1 MICRCQNTFFYALI
15 LLVAQSI
22 FPILNTPLF
31 AAKADAPADPS
42 SLPDSTL
49 APDGVNNDIEK
60 APPRELRK
68 PPVRAELTANRALAQ
83 ELKLHG
89 LNDNEVLWLGEGKN
103 QFLGLM
109 TPDFSGLPL
118 GNILILHDNQQHPDW
133 PGTIHALRTEL
144 PKNGWS
150 TLSISVPY
158 FDVRVP
164 LPKREEK
171 PTVAQE
177 PATALEESSNENP
190 TDDSE
195 SKDAEPADNDAPK
208 NPMESASDAVEAREM
223 ANQPPTEQDEDK
235 SAPSVE
241 YSKEEIPNIV
251 EQRIQEGIATLQEQ
265 SPLPI
270 VIVATGLSATW
281 AINLIANMQSSDIK
295 GLVIIDPVISIGTDN
310 LDIVKN
316 IVNIKIPVLDI
327 TPTSGQRSPAN
338 QRSRSMK
345 KAGNRLYQQRII
357 AGSALNF
364 AQQSHQVVMTV
375 RGWWKRYFSRSF

>member
-1 MICRCQNTFFYALI
+1 MICRCLNTFFYALI